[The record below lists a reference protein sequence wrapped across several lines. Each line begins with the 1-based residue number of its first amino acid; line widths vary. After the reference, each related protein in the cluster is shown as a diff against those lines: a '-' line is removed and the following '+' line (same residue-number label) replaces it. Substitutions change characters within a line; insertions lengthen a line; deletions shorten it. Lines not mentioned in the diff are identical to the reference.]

1 VPDFSPA
8 TAAWFASAFAGPTAA
23 QEGAWSAIGAGS
35 DTLVIAPTG
44 SGKTLAAFLW
54 ALDQITSDPE
64 RRVAGPKSTES
75 APQLDTRREGIGPR
89 VLYIS
94 PLKALAVDVERN
106 LRSPLAGIRREAQ
119 RLGIDVP
126 DISVGVRTGDTSPDE
141 RRRMVKN
148 PPDILITTPESLF
161 LLLTSQAREILH
173 TVDTVIIDEIH
184 ALAGTKRGAHLA
196 LSLERL
202 EGLTESS
209 AQRIGLSATVRP
221 VEEVARYLRPDGNVS
236 IVNPPAQKA
245 WDLSV
250 VVPVPDMAAMGTEL
264 EPDGSAAADPR
275 RTSIWPHVE
284 ERIVDLVA
292 EQRSTLVFANSR
304 GLAER
309 LTGRLNEV
317 GDEREL
323 TQPLA
328 RAHHGSVSRE
338 QRAIIEDDLKTG
350 RLPAVVATSS
360 LELGIDM
367 GAVDLVVQVE
377 SPPSVAS
384 GLQRVGRAGHQ
395 VGAVSRGVVF
405 PKFRGDLL
413 QSAIVIERM
422 RSGSIEALSM
432 PRNPLDVLAQQIVA
446 MAAMDDWLVDD
457 LLAVVTR
464 AAPFTDLPPALFYAV
479 LDMLAGKYPSD
490 DFAELRP
497 RIIWDRT
504 TDTVSGRPGAQ
515 RLAVTS
521 GGTIPDRGLYPV
533 VLIGAD
539 QRVGELDEEMVY
551 ESRVGD
557 VFALGATSWRIEEI
571 TPDRVL
577 VSPAPGQIARL
588 PFWHGD
594 AIGRP
599 VELGRALGEFL
610 RASTD
615 GAALRERL
623 IDAGLDEWAQDNL
636 IAYLAEQ
643 RAATGRL
650 PDDRTIVVERFRDEL
665 GDWRIAIHTPYGA
678 RVHAPWALA
687 LTARLESEYGV
698 SPQVMHSDD
707 GIVLRLPETMDDA
720 AAASV
725 VDLVVIDPEEVT
737 VVVEQQIGGSA
748 LFAGR
753 FRECAAR
760 SLLLPRRR
768 PGRRSPLW
776 QQRQKSAHLLEVAAR
791 YPDFPVVLE
800 AVRECLQDVFDM
812 PALREL
818 LEQVRAGKIRVV
830 DVETDRPSP
839 FAQSLVFGY
848 VAAFLYEGDS
858 PLAERR
864 AAALTLDADLLS
876 QLLGPTELRDI
887 LDADSITATERQ
899 VGRWDFEVADV
910 EALVDLLRLVGPLDA
925 DALGAHTIPDDV
937 VAAAIDQRRA
947 LWVRIAGRDHL
958 AAIEDAGRLRD
969 ALGAALPPG
978 IPDAFLEI
986 VADPLGD
993 LVSRYARTHG
1003 PFTTEDVA
1011 AAFGLGVAVAQTALN
1026 GLVERG
1032 RLVAGGFRPDHRGT
1046 EYCEV
1051 DVLRQIRRRTVAA
1064 LRHEIEPVPPATLA
1078 TFLPQWQGLTDRGS
1092 GADALFATV
1101 EQLAG
1106 APLPASQLE
1115 SVILPG
1121 RVRDY
1126 SPSMLDELLSTGEV
1140 VWWGAGS
1147 LPGRDGWLCLA
1158 PTDLAPLLVPLPG
1171 DVEDPFDVRI
1181 LEALHGH
1188 ALFARDI
1195 AAALST
1201 EVLIPEVDVRP
1212 RLTELLWSG
1221 HVTNDT
1227 FLPVRAHVGM
1237 GARSSR
1243 AASRRRGR
1251 VPTRRGRLGRPSG
1264 SSTGPADG
1272 RWTLAPTASPEPAAR
1287 ALAQA
1292 ESLLDRYGVVTREIV
1307 QSVSV
1312 PGGFAA
1318 AYRVLRALEDAGRCR
1333 RAYVIEGQGAAQ
1345 FALAGAIDAVRAC
1358 ASARDASPITMAA
1371 ADPAQPYGAALPW
1384 PESST
1389 RPSRSAGALVTL
1401 GGVTSEAAVG
1411 PVFYLAR
1418 GHRSVTTWP
1427 CVDPASA
1434 ARSLVS
1440 ALRGA
1445 SVNLQRVDGVEV
1457 ASADPDVI
1465 AAFVEAGFART
1476 PSGLRLRP

>member
-8 TAAWFASAFAGPTAA
+8 TAAWFAAAFAGPTPA
-23 QEGAWSAIGAGS
+23 QEGAWQAIGESRDA
-35 DTLVIAPTG
+35 LVIAPTG

-54 ALDQITSDPE
+54 ALDQLASSVE
-64 RRVAGPKSTES
+64 WRVVDGFS
-75 APQLDTRREGIGPR
+75 AKNRPQPATQQGGVR

-106 LRSPLAGIRREAQ
+106 LRSPLTGIRREAA
-119 RLGIDVP
+119 RLGLDVP
-126 DISVGVRTGDTSPDE
+126 DISVGVRTGDTAPDE

-161 LLLTSQAREILH
+161 LLLTSQAREILR
-173 TVDTVIIDEIH
+173 TVDTVIVDEIH

-202 EGLTESS
+202 DALTESPP
-209 AQRIGLSATVRP
+209 QRIGLSATVRP
-221 VEEVARYLRPDGNVS
+221 VDEVARYLRPGGDVA
-236 IVNPPAQKA
+236 IVDPPAEKA

-250 VVPVPDMAAMGTEL
+250 VVPVPDMSALGAEL

-292 EQRSTLVFANSR
+292 DQRSTLVFANSR

-317 GDEREL
+317 GEEREL
-323 TQPLA
+323 TSPLA

-338 QRAIIEDDLKTG
+338 QRAMIEDDLKTG

-422 RSGSIEALSM
+422 RSGQIEALAL

-446 MAAMDDWLVDD
+446 MVAMDDWQVDD
-457 LLAVVTR
+457 LLTVVTR
-464 AAPFTDLPPALFYAV
+464 AAPFRDLAPVVFHAV

-497 RIIWDRT
+497 RIVWDRT
-504 TDTVSGRPGAQ
+504 TDTLTARPGAQ

-539 QRVGELDEEMVY
+539 TRVGELDEEMVY

-577 VSPAPGQIARL
+577 VSPAPGQAARL

-610 RASTD
+610 RTSKDTS
-615 GAALRERL
+615 ALRERL
-623 IDAGLDEWAQDNL
+623 ARAGLDEWAQDNL
-636 IAYLAEQ
+636 VAYLTEQ
-643 RAATGRL
+643 QSATGRL
-650 PDDRTIVVERFRDEL
+650 PDDRTIIVERFRDEL

-687 LTARLESEYGV
+687 LGARIEAEYGV

-707 GIVLRLPETMDDA
+707 GIVLRLPETMDDSA
-720 AAASV
+720 AAAV
-725 VDLVVIDPEEVT
+725 VDLVVFEPEEIT
-737 VVVEQQIGGSA
+737 AIVERQIGGSA

-791 YPDFPVVLE
+791 YPDFPIVLE

-818 LEQVRAGKIRVV
+818 FEQMRSGRIRVV
-830 DVETDRPSP
+830 DVETERPSP

-864 AAALTLDADLLS
+864 AAALSLDADLLS

-887 LDADSITATERQ
+887 LDTDAITATERQ
-899 VGRWDFEVADV
+899 VGRWDFDIADT
-910 EALVDLLRLVGPLDA
+910 EGLLDLLRLIGPLDA
-925 DALGAHTIPDDV
+925 DARTAR
-937 VAAAIDQRRA
+937 AIGEELVIDALAQRRA
-947 LWVRIAGRDHL
+947 ITVRLGGRDHL
-958 AAIEDAGRLRD
+958 VAIEDAGRLRD

-978 IPDAFLEI
+978 IPDAYLEI
-986 VADPLGD
+986 VADPVGD
-993 LVSRYARTHG
+993 LVARYARTHG
-1003 PFTTEDVA
+1003 PFTADDVA
-1011 AAFGLGVAVAQTALN
+1011 MALGLGVAVVQSTLDRLA
-1026 GLVERG
+1026 ERG
-1032 RLVAGGFRPDHRGT
+1032 RVVSGGFRPDHRGT
-1046 EYCEV
+1046 EYCEAG
-1051 DVLRQIRRRTVAA
+1051 VLRQIRRRTVAA
-1064 LRHEIEPVPPATLA
+1064 LRQEIEPVPAHTLA
-1078 TFLPQWQGLTDRGS
+1078 AFLPRWQGLTDRAN
-1092 GADALFATV
+1092 GADGLFTAI
-1101 EQLAG
+1101 EQIAG

-1115 SVILPG
+1115 SLVLPA

-1126 SPSMLDELLSTGEV
+1126 SPSMLDELLATGEV
-1140 VWWGAGS
+1140 VWWGAGA
-1147 LPGRDGWLCLA
+1147 LPGKDGWLCLA
-1158 PTDLAPLLVPLPG
+1158 PADLAPLLIGAVEPVDDPLAL
-1171 DVEDPFDVRI
+1171 RI
-1181 LEALHGH
+1181 LAALQGR

-1195 AAALST
+1195 AAELSAEAL
-1201 EVLIPEVDVRP
+1201 VPENDVRAA
-1212 RLTELLWSG
+1212 LNDLLWSG
-1221 HVTNDT
+1221 QVTNDT
-1227 FLPVRAHVGM
+1227 FIPVRTHLGGRVRS
-1237 GARSSR
+1237 ARPVR
-1243 AASRRRGR
+1243 RTRRRGL
-1251 VPTRRGRLGRPSG
+1251 PRPPATS
-1264 SSTGPADG
+1264 ADG
-1272 RWTLAPTASPEPAAR
+1272 RWSLSPAAAGEVTTR
-1287 ALAQA
+1287 AVALS
-1292 ESLLDRYGVVTREIV
+1292 ESLLDRFGIVTRESV
-1307 QSVSV
+1307 QSAGVA
-1312 PGGFAA
+1312 GGFAA
-1318 AYRVLRALEDAGRCR
+1318 TYRVLRSLEDAGRCR
-1333 RAYVIEGQGAAQ
+1333 RAYVLEGQGAAQ
-1345 FALAGAIDAVRAC
+1345 FALPGAIDMARAC
-1358 ASARDASPITMAA
+1358 AAETDVAPRTLAA
-1371 ADPAQPYGAALPW
+1371 ADPAQPFGAALPW
-1384 PESST
+1384 PAAGT
-1389 RPSRSAGALVTL
+1389 RPSRSAGAVVTL
-1401 GGVTSEAAVG
+1401 GPAAGAVG
-1411 PVFYLAR
+1411 PVLYLAR
-1418 GHRSVTTWP
+1418 GHRSLTTWA
-1427 CVDPASA
+1427 CDDLSA
-1434 ARSLVS
+1434 AASSLVG
-1440 ALRGA
+1440 ALRGR
-1445 SVNLQRVDGVEV
+1445 SVNLQRIDG
-1457 ASADPDVI
+1457 ADIAAAEPDVV
-1465 AAFVEAGFART
+1465 AALVGAGFAHT
-1476 PSGLRLRP
+1476 PSGLRLRA